1 MTLYNAKVGT
11 PYRSNAIYM
20 SCATSGGI
28 CYASDN
34 LDKKHLFTRST
45 MLNSHLPSIASQ
57 PSVHE
62 VNEHQEGKT
71 IESCPLPTISYAH
84 SLHRGQCAKG
94 IVGREPD

>member
-11 PYRSNAIYM
+11 PYRSNVIYM

-57 PSVHE
+57 
-62 VNEHQEGKT
+62 T